1 MHPFSGRV
9 CHQNE
14 GIKTGRGKHG
24 NQRGEAPTQG
34 TGEENHQDDSTG
46 KSWGNSEIA
55 VPREKPVQVGKEKSS
70 APGRRSLHSDRL
82 SVLCYYV
89 ESFGDTVRSFGGL

>member
-14 GIKTGRGKHG
+14 GIKTERGKHG

-34 TGEENHQDDSTG
+34 AGEENLQDDSIG
-46 KSWGNSEIA
+46 KSWGNSEIVA
-55 VPREKPVQVGKEKSS
+55 PTEKLVQVGEEKTS
-70 APGRRSLHSDRL
+70 ASGRRSLHSDRL

-89 ESFGDTVRSFGGL
+89 ESFGDTVRSFGGM